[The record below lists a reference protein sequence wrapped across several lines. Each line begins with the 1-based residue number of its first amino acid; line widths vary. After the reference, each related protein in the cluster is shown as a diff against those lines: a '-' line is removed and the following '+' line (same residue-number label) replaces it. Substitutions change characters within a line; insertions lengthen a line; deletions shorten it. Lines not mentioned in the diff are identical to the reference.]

1 MGRVGPRPL
10 ISLYKKPNT
19 QQNCVLPEWQNNNS
33 VDRLIS
39 TEERGMDRRRGN
51 EIEKYTYYM
60 ENHIVSRLAISQLP
74 ENRYKII
81 IYLMQRLGHYK
92 LLQIQ

>member
-1 MGRVGPRPL
+1 
-10 ISLYKKPNT
+10 
-19 QQNCVLPEWQNNNS
+19 
-33 VDRLIS
+33 
-39 TEERGMDRRRGN
+39 MDRRRGN
-51 EIEKYTYYM
+51 EIEKYAYYM

-92 LLQIQ
+92 LLQIQLVSISTYTKMSDSKASYTKMCN